1 MKKKMDGVPIVVK
14 MVLAL
19 WLAFRCSYAVS
30 DGYILAASY
39 NDRTTILFTMAGGI
53 VHVWDHSKLD
63 NPMNGYSCYLLE
75 NGNLLR
81 TAVVSAM
88 GGGGTGGRMPYP
100 TNAAPQQGVI
110 SEVDPFD
117 QLVWT
122 FTYSNDT
129 VMTHHDMKVMPNGNI
144 LAISFIVKTKAQ
156 MAAAFVDTAILGN
169 TSGGGMPGKTKTLL
183 ADKIIEIKRN
193 AAGGEVVWEWSV
205 FDHTVAK
212 EVASAHPELISG
224 SIVSGIWYG
233 QWMHLN
239 GIDYDSTNDLILFS
253 SRLFSECYVID
264 HGTTRQEAAGH
275 TGGRRGKGGD
285 ILYRWGKPA
294 NYGANGATT
303 IDVLHSPTWINP
315 QKGKPGNILFF
326 HNNEH
331 DSLACSQ
338 VIEIAPPYD
347 ASGVFQ
353 KTAGSAF
360 GPVQP
365 KWLYAPSTDFSS
377 IHMSTALRMPSGNTI
392 AEEAYPMDQNTDT
405 TCSRVREIAPDYSI
419 VSQFYLKSP
428 KTTKFNPPKVMYYPS
443 TYKGIVNLFAKV
455 PPLKSLPGEQ
465 KNLHKRPFS
474 FIFSS
479 GRMYCS
485 NCIGSEITLFSLEG
499 KKVFSV
505 RPNTNRYLV
514 DGMAPGAY
522 FLGVTSK
529 GGMSGMPV
537 VLR

>member
-1 MKKKMDGVPIVVK
+1 MNKKSSGIRTLIKMCLL
-14 MVLAL
+14 MALAIRG
-19 WLAFRCSYAVS
+19 ACAIS

-39 NDRTTILFTMAGGI
+39 NDKNTVLFNMEGSVI
-53 VHVWDHSKLD
+53 HVWDHSSLT
-63 NPMNGYSCYLLE
+63 NPMSGYSCYLLE

-81 TAVVSAM
+81 TAVVSA
-88 GGGGTGGRMPYP
+88 GGIGAKAPYP

-110 SEVDPFD
+110 SEIDPND

-122 FTYSNDT
+122 YTYSNDT

-156 MAAAFVDTAILGN
+156 MIAAHVDTTVL
-169 TSGGGMPGKTKTLL
+169 TSGGGFGMPGMNKTML

-193 AAGGEVVWEWSV
+193 STGGEVVWEWSV
-205 FDHTVAK
+205 FDHTVAS
-212 EVASAHPELISG
+212 EQAAAHPELISG
-224 SIVSGIWYG
+224 SINPALWYG

-294 NYGANGATT
+294 NYGASGATT

-315 QKGKPGNILFF
+315 QKGKPGNIMFF

-331 DSLACSQ
+331 DSLSCSQ
-338 VIEIAPPYD
+338 VIEITPPCD
-347 ASGVFQ
+347 ASGNFQ
-353 KTAGSAF
+353 KTAGSPF

-365 KWLYAPSTDFSS
+365 LWLYAPTSDFSS

-392 AEEAYPMDQNTDT
+392 AEEAYPNNLNLDT
-405 TCSRVREIAPDYSI
+405 TCSRVREIAPDHSI
-419 VSQFYLKSP
+419 VSRFNLRLPQTL
-428 KTTKFNPPKVMYYPS
+428 KFNPPKVMYYPS
-443 TYKGIVNLFAKV
+443 TYKGIVNLFTKIPAGA
-455 PPLKSLPGEQ
+455 LQNRYNSL
-465 KNLHKRPFS
+465 HASRFS
-474 FIFSS
+474 FIFSV
-479 GRMYCS
+479 GRVFCS
-485 NCIGSEITLFSLEG
+485 NCLGCDISIFSLQG
-499 KKVFSV
+499 KKVFAG
-505 RPNTNRYLV
+505 RPNTDRFII
-514 DGMAPGAY
+514 DGISRGSY
-522 FLGVTSK
+522 VLSVKSKSGVSRI
-529 GGMSGMPV
+529 PV
-537 VLR
+537 ILR